1 MKLSQTSKVMK
12 LINMLFR
19 TGLPALVLILSLA
32 VSSCG
37 GGATVKIGDLKLE
50 PDTIT
55 IKAAE
60 TVTWKNEDRR
70 SHQIMSGLPPVM
82 TDEYMS
88 PVLEPGDSWSHTFE
102 KPGEYAYHDMKI
114 PGLVGWVDVEE

>member
-1 MKLSQTSKVMK
+1 MPEISRYKMAKRTLFLTSLVS
-12 LINMLFR
+12 LF
-19 TGLPALVLILSLA
+19 LILSLA
-32 VSSCG
+32 LSSCG
-37 GGATVKIGDLKLE
+37 GGATVNIGDLMLD

-55 IKAAE
+55 IKAGE

-88 PVLEPGDSWSHTFE
+88 PVLEPGESWTHTFE
-102 KPGEYAYHDMKI
+102 KPGEYAYHDMKV
-114 PGLVGWVDVEE
+114 PGLVGWINVEE